1 MKFLLTASHNNIYT
15 LIVEAESSESAV
27 QIGWNTPKDQWEF
40 ESVNEY
46 YDDSDWFVSS
56 VTPIVEISE

>member
-27 QIGWNTPKDQWEF
+27 QIGWNTSKDQWEF

-56 VTPIVEISE
+56 VTPIVENE